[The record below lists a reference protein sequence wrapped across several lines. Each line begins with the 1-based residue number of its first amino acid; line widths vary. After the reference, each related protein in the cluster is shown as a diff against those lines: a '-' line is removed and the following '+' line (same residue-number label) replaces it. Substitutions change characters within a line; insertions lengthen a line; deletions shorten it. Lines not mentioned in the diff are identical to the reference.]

1 MTKQQ
6 QIDTLQ
12 KQLDA
17 ANEQI
22 ATIDNALKEQ
32 YLNTA
37 TNIIGEIKSWF
48 KDQSKD
54 CTIFVTYDDV
64 YDYLDNLRKVIESTA
79 PKYTPS
85 VLCELSMAL
94 SEARRQLAEQRIQ
107 HEVDKRILKERLNS
121 IYGVKCS
128 GKLPKTPAMQYGDE
142 VVDYALR
149 QEQVK
154 QAKLEV
160 LNELKDMLND
170 KPDGFAYII
179 YIDDMIKEL
188 QNAT

>member
-32 YLNTA
+32 YVNTA
-37 TNIIGEIKSWF
+37 TNIISDIKGWF
-48 KDQSKD
+48 EEQ
-54 CTIFVTYDDV
+54 TEHGIIVTYDSV
-64 YDYLDNLRKVIESTA
+64 YNYLDNLREVIEANA

-94 SEARRQLAEQRIQ
+94 SESRRQLAEQRIVITRQ
-107 HEVDKRILKERLNS
+107 EKTINSLKFELKHLGERICRTKDALNA

-128 GKLPKTPAMQYGDE
+128 GKLPKTLDMQYAQE
-142 VVDYALR
+142 VINEYL
-149 QEQVK
+149 K
-154 QAKLEV
+154 QQFKEDN
-160 LNELKDMLND
+160 NES
-170 KPDGFAYII
+170 
-179 YIDDMIKEL
+179 E
-188 QNAT
+188 

>member
-22 ATIDNALKEQ
+22 ANIDNALKEQ

-37 TNIIGEIKSWF
+37 TNIISDIKSWF
-48 KDQSKD
+48 VDRFYNPGY
-54 CTIFVTYDDV
+54 INRDDI

-79 PKYTPS
+79 PKYTPG

-94 SEARRQLAEQRIQ
+94 SETRRQLAEQRIVIARQ
-107 HEVDKRILKERLNS
+107 EKTIKSLKFKLKHLGERICRTKDALNN
-121 IYGVKCS
+121 IYGGTKQDFS
-128 GKLPKTPAMQYGDE
+128 PADLYGQAVISE
-142 VVDYALR
+142 YL
-149 QEQVK
+149 K
-154 QAKLEV
+154 QQREENN
-160 LNELKDMLND
+160 NES
-170 KPDGFAYII
+170 
-179 YIDDMIKEL
+179 E
-188 QNAT
+188 

>member
-6 QIDTLQ
+6 QIDALQ

-32 YLNTA
+32 YANIA
-37 TNIIGEIKSWF
+37 TNVVSDIKSWF
-48 KDQSKD
+48 VEQGEHKVILCYKDIYK
-54 CTIFVTYDDV
+54 
-64 YDYLDNLRKVIESTA
+64 YLDNLRNVIEDAA
-79 PKYTPS
+79 PDYTPS
-85 VLCELSMAL
+85 VLCQLSMAL
-94 SEARRQLAEQRIQ
+94 SETRRQLAEQRIQ
-107 HEVDKRILKERLNS
+107 HEVDKRILKERLNA
-121 IYGVKCS
+121 IYGVKRS
-128 GKLPKTPAMQYGDE
+128 GKLPKTPVMQFGDE

-188 QNAT
+188 QNVT

>member
-22 ATIDNALKEQ
+22 ANIDNAQKEQ

-37 TNIIGEIKSWF
+37 TNVVSDIKGWFEEQIEHGII
-48 KDQSKD
+48 
-54 CTIFVTYDDV
+54 VTYDNV

-94 SEARRQLAEQRIQ
+94 NETRRQLAEQRIVITRQ
-107 HEVDKRILKERLNS
+107 EKTIKSLKFELKHLGERICRTKDALNN
-121 IYGVKCS
+121 IYGGTKDDLS
-128 GKLPKTPAMQYGDE
+128 PADLYGQAVISE
-142 VVDYALR
+142 YL
-149 QEQVK
+149 K
-154 QAKLEV
+154 QQRKEND
-160 LNELKDMLND
+160 NEN
-170 KPDGFAYII
+170 
-179 YIDDMIKEL
+179 
-188 QNAT
+188 

>member
-22 ATIDNALKEQ
+22 SNIDNALKEQ

-37 TNIIGEIKSWF
+37 TNIISDIKSWF
-48 KDQSKD
+48 VDRFYNPGY
-54 CTIFVTYDDV
+54 INRDDI
-64 YDYLDNLRKVIESTA
+64 YDYLDNLRKVIESTT
-79 PKYTPS
+79 PKYTPG

-94 SEARRQLAEQRIQ
+94 SETRRQLAEQRIVIARQ
-107 HEVDKRILKERLNS
+107 EKTIKSLKFELKHLGERICRTKDALNN

-128 GKLPKTPAMQYGDE
+128 GKLPKTLDMQYVQE
-142 VVDYALR
+142 VINEYL
-149 QEQVK
+149 K
-154 QAKLEV
+154 QQFKEDN
-160 LNELKDMLND
+160 NES
-170 KPDGFAYII
+170 
-179 YIDDMIKEL
+179 E
-188 QNAT
+188 